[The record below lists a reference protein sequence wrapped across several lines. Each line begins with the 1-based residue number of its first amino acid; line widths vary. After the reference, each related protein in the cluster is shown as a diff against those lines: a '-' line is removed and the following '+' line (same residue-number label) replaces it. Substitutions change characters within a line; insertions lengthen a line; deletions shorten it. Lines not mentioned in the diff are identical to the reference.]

1 MQGDINNKGD
11 GEMIKKLDEVMI
23 YVYDHDKAI
32 EFWTKNLNFVVVADD
47 EEMGMRVVKL
57 LPEDDAQTAIVLQDK
72 AKVDEMDMGV
82 STTTPSL
89 IFATTQ
95 FDHLYDRLKS
105 NQNTVGDIMDLPMG
119 RVFNFA
125 DAENNYFAVKEI

>member
-1 MQGDINNKGD
+1 MQGEVNNKGD

-32 EFWTKNLNFVVVADD
+32 EFWTKNLNFVVTAND
-47 EEMGMRVVKL
+47 EQMG
-57 LPEDDAQTAIVLQDK
+57 I
-72 AKVDEMDMGV
+72 

-95 FDHLYDRLKS
+95 FDHLYDRLKY

>member
-89 IFATTQ
+89 IFSTTQ

-105 NQNTVGDIMDLPMG
+105 NQNAVGDIMDLPMG

>member
-1 MQGDINNKGD
+1 MQGGINNKGD

-57 LPEDDAQTAIVLQDK
+57 LPEDDAQTAIVCRTKRKLTK
-72 AKVDEMDMGV
+72 WTWV
-82 STTTPSL
+82 SVQL
-89 IFATTQ
+89 
-95 FDHLYDRLKS
+95 HHH
-105 NQNTVGDIMDLPMG
+105 
-119 RVFNFA
+119 
-125 DAENNYFAVKEI
+125 

>member
-1 MQGDINNKGD
+1 
-11 GEMIKKLDEVMI
+11 MI

-32 EFWTKNLNFVVVADD
+32 EFWTKNLNFVVTADD
-47 EEMGMRVVKL
+47 EQMGMRVVKL
-57 LPEDDAQTAIVLQDK
+57 LPEDVAQTAIVLQDK

-89 IFATTQ
+89 IFVTTQ

-125 DAENNYFAVKEI
+125 DAENNYFTVKEI

>member
-1 MQGDINNKGD
+1 
-11 GEMIKKLDEVMI
+11 MIQRLDEVMI

-32 EFWTKNLNFVVVADD
+32 TFWTKNLDFKVVEDT
-47 EEMGMRVVKL
+47 EEMQMRVVKL
-57 LPEDDAQTAIVLQDK
+57 APNDDAQDK

-82 STTTPSL
+82 STDTPSL

-95 FDHLYDRLKS
+95 FDELFNRLKDS
-105 NQNTVGDIMDLPMG
+105 QVTVGDIMTLPMG

-125 DAENNYFAVKEI
+125 DEENNYFAVKEV

>member
-1 MQGDINNKGD
+1 MQDKINNRGD

-23 YVYDHDKAI
+23 YVYNHDKAI
-32 EFWTKNLNFVVVADD
+32 QFWTENLDFVVVADD

-95 FDHLYDRLKS
+95 FDDLYNRLKS

-119 RVFNFA
+119 RVFNFT
-125 DAENNYFAVKEI
+125 DSENNHFAVKEI

>member
-1 MQGDINNKGD
+1 MQGGINNKGD

-72 AKVDEMDMGV
+72 EKVDEMDMGV

-89 IFATTQ
+89 IFVTTQ

-105 NQNTVGDIMDLPMG
+105 NQNAVGDIMDLPMG

>member
-1 MQGDINNKGD
+1 MQGGINNKGD

-72 AKVDEMDMGV
+72 EKVDEMDMSV

-105 NQNTVGDIMDLPMG
+105 NQNAVGDIMDLPMG

>member
-1 MQGDINNKGD
+1 
-11 GEMIKKLDEVMI
+11 MIQRLDEVMI

-32 EFWTKNLNFVVVADD
+32 TFWTKNLDFKVVEDT
-47 EEMGMRVVKL
+47 EEMQMRVVKL
-57 LPEDDAQTAIVLQDK
+57 APNDDAQTAIVLQDK

-82 STTTPSL
+82 STDTPSL

-95 FDHLYDRLKS
+95 FDELFNHLKDS
-105 NQNTVGDIMDLPMG
+105 QVTVGDIMKLPMG

-125 DAENNYFAVKEI
+125 DEENNYFALKEV

>member
-1 MQGDINNKGD
+1 
-11 GEMIKKLDEVMI
+11 MIKKLDEVMI
-23 YVYDHDKAI
+23 YVYNHDEAI
-32 EFWTKNLNFVVVADD
+32 QFWTENLDFVVAADD

-57 LPEDDAQTAIVLQDK
+57 LPEDAAQTAIVLQDK

-82 STTTPSL
+82 STATPSL

>member
-1 MQGDINNKGD
+1 
-11 GEMIKKLDEVMI
+11 MIKKLDEVMI

-32 EFWTKNLNFVVVADD
+32 EFWTENLDFVVADD
-47 EEMGMRVVKL
+47 GEEMGMRVVKL
-57 LPEDDAQTAIVLQDK
+57 LPEDTAQTAIVLQDK
-72 AKVDEMDMGV
+72 TKVEEMEMGV
-82 STTTPSL
+82 STATPSL

-95 FDHLYDRLKS
+95 FDNLYNRLKS
-105 NQNTVGDIMDLPMG
+105 KQNTVGDIMDLPMG

>member
-23 YVYDHDKAI
+23 YVYNYDKAI

-89 IFATTQ
+89 IFSTTQ

-105 NQNTVGDIMDLPMG
+105 NQNAVGDIMDLPMG